1 MISDIFTTSLSGN
14 EITPDIAAKFI
25 RRHLLNDVPRLETL
39 YNYYLGEQNILNRHK
54 DKNLSNNRLVINHA
68 AYIANFT
75 AGYLLGTPVS
85 YSLLDEDNEKI
96 QPILD
101 ALKTADAPTQDADLA
116 LDGAIFGRS
125 YDLVYVAENDTK
137 LKLARLSPLNAFVVY
152 DDTVEQKPVFGIHY
166 YPIYDVSGLQTGYK
180 GIIATD
186 TYIQDITLSV
196 GAGDVTTA
204 GTPIQHFF
212 GKVPIDEIYN
222 NGQRLGDFE
231 NVISLIDAY
240 NLLQSDRLNDK
251 EQFVNALLVIKGQIL
266 GDTDEQKRE
275 ALDGMKE
282 NQVME
287 LAADGEAAFL
297 TRQFDESSVE
307 VYKNSIVND
316 IHKISCVPDM
326 SDQNFAGNVSGVA
339 MKYKLLALEQLAKV
353 KQRFFTEGLRYRL
366 ECISNFLRFKTTTS
380 INVGEIDISF
390 RRSLPANEIE
400 QAQMV
405 SMLNGIVP
413 QEYLLSQIDFV
424 SDPKK
429 AMELIEEE
437 KQAAEE
443 RAMQTQRAL
452 MNMEYNTPISKS
464 EV

>member
-1 MISDIFTTSLSGN
+1 MINDIFTTSLTGN

-25 RRHLLNDVPRLETL
+25 RRHLSNDVPRLEML
-39 YNYYLGEQNILNRHK
+39 YNYYLGEQSILNRHK
-54 DKNLSNNRLVINHA
+54 DENLSNNRLVINHA
-68 AYIANFT
+68 AYIASFT

-125 YDLVYVAENDTK
+125 YELVYVAENDTK
-137 LKLARLSPLNAFVVY
+137 IKLARLSPLNAFVVY

-180 GIIATD
+180 GIIATE

-196 GAGDVTTA
+196 GAGDVTTT
-204 GTPIQHFF
+204 GNPIQHFF

-231 NVISLIDAY
+231 NVMSLIDAY

-251 EQFVNALLVIKGQIL
+251 EQFVNALLVIKGQVL
-266 GDTDEQKRE
+266 GNTDKEKRE
-275 ALDGMKE
+275 ALDGLKE
-282 NQVME
+282 NKVME

-380 INVGEIDISF
+380 IDVGEIDISF

-443 RAMQTQRAL
+443 RAMQTQQAL
-452 MNMEYNTPISKS
+452 MNMEYNTPLKKS
-464 EV
+464 DV

>member
-1 MISDIFTTSLSGN
+1 
-14 EITPDIAAKFI
+14 
-25 RRHLLNDVPRLETL
+25 
-39 YNYYLGEQNILNRHK
+39 
-54 DKNLSNNRLVINHA
+54 
-68 AYIANFT
+68 
-75 AGYLLGTPVS
+75 
-85 YSLLDEDNEKI
+85 
-96 QPILD
+96 
-101 ALKTADAPTQDADLA
+101 
-116 LDGAIFGRS
+116 
-125 YDLVYVAENDTK
+125 
-137 LKLARLSPLNAFVVY
+137 
-152 DDTVEQKPVFGIHY
+152 
-166 YPIYDVSGLQTGYK
+166 
-180 GIIATD
+180 
-186 TYIQDITLSV
+186 
-196 GAGDVTTA
+196 
-204 GTPIQHFF
+204 
-212 GKVPIDEIYN
+212 
-222 NGQRLGDFE
+222 
-231 NVISLIDAY
+231 
-240 NLLQSDRLNDK
+240 LQSDRLNDK

-275 ALDGMKE
+275 ALDGLKE
-282 NQVME
+282 NKVME

-366 ECISNFLRFKTTTS
+366 ECISNFLRFKTTS
-380 INVGEIDISF
+380 SFDVGEIDISF
-390 RRSLPANEIE
+390 RRSLPANELE

-443 RAMQTQRAL
+443 RAMQTQQAL
-452 MNMEYNTPISKS
+452 MNMEYNTPIKKS
-464 EV
+464 DV

>member
-25 RRHLLNDVPRLETL
+25 RRHLSNDVPRLETL
-39 YNYYLGEQNILNRHK
+39 YNYYLGEQSILNRRK
-54 DKNLSNNRLVINHA
+54 DEKLSNNRLVINHA

-85 YSLLDEDNEKI
+85 YTLLDEDNEKI

-101 ALKTADAPTQDADLA
+101 ALKAADAPTQDADLA

-125 YDLVYVAENDTK
+125 YELVYVAENDTK
-137 LKLARLSPLNAFVVY
+137 IKLARLSPLNAFVVY

-196 GAGDVTTA
+196 GAGDVTTVEN
-204 GTPIQHFF
+204 PIQHFF

-266 GDTDEQKRE
+266 GDTEEEKRE

-282 NQVME
+282 NKVME

-366 ECISNFLRFKTTTS
+366 ECISNFLRFKTTTF
-380 INVGEIDISF
+380 IDVGEIDISF

-443 RAMQTQRAL
+443 RAMQTQQAL
-452 MNMEYNTPISKS
+452 INMEYNTPIKRSD
-464 EV
+464 V